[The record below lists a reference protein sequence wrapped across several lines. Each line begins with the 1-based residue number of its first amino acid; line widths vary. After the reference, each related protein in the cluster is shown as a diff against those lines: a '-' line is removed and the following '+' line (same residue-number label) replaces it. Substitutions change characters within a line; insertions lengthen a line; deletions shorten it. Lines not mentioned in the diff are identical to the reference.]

1 MTRELL
7 ILRHGKS
14 DWEAGTDDFHRPLK
28 DRGKR
33 GAQRAGVWLLQQGL
47 LPDHVVSSPAER
59 ASVTAQKACKAMGMN
74 ARIIHREPAVYE
86 AMTGDLLQVLA
97 DCPASAQRV
106 LLVGHNPGLEELLIY
121 LAHES
126 IPYPADG
133 KLLPTATL
141 ARLAM
146 PDDWRGLHAGSAE
159 LLAITRPAE
168 LPKKFPFPF
177 PDGPERRD
185 RPAYYYTQSSVI
197 PYRLQDGQPQ
207 ILIVSSSQR
216 KHWVVPKGI
225 RDPGL
230 SPQEL
235 ANATYPSQYL
245 PSGSV
250 TLENGRFS
258 EPIAPGSATEIKV
271 QVTRHLAYGELNG
284 QPAAALVLVS
294 QPGGSGSFY
303 DLHVMVSQNIR
314 EGESVSSFLV
324 ILLRVNRR
332 CTTPAPR

>member
-33 GAQRAGVWLLQQGL
+33 GAQRAGIWLLLQGL
-47 LPDHVVSSPAER
+47 QPDYVVSSPAER
-59 ASVTAQKACKAMGMN
+59 ACVTAEKACKAMGMN
-74 ARIIHREPAVYE
+74 ARTIRLEQKIYE
-86 AMTGDLLQVLA
+86 ATPGELLQVLA
-97 DCPASAQRV
+97 GCPESAHRV
-106 LLVGHNPGLEELLIY
+106 MLVGHNPGLEELLVY
-121 LAHES
+121 LARES

-146 PDDWRGLHAGSAE
+146 PDSWQGLHAGSAR
-159 LLAITRPAE
+159 LVSITRPSE

-197 PYRLQDGQPQ
+197 PYRIRDGRPE

-230 SPQEL
+230 TAQESAAKEAWEEAGVEGRVAEDAL
-235 ANATYPSQYL
+235 GSYQYEKWGATCTVEVFPM
-245 PSGSV
+245 
-250 TLENGRFS
+250 E
-258 EPIAPGSATEIKV
+258 
-271 QVTRHLAYGELNG
+271 
-284 QPAAALVLVS
+284 
-294 QPGGSGSFY
+294 
-303 DLHVMVSQNIR
+303 
-314 EGESVSSFLV
+314 
-324 ILLRVNRR
+324 VNRTIPEDEWEER
-332 CTTPAPR
+332 HRGREWVTPEVAQRRLRQAELKPLVATLVTQLQAG

>member
-14 DWEAGTDDFHRPLK
+14 DWDAGTDDFHRPLK

-33 GAQRAGVWLLQQGL
+33 AAQRVGAWLLLQGL

-59 ASVTAQKACKAMGMN
+59 ASVTAEKACKAMGMN
-74 ARIIHREPAVYE
+74 ARAIQREKTVYE
-86 AMTGDLLQVLA
+86 AMTGALLQVLA
-97 DCPASAQRV
+97 GCPESAQRV
-106 LLVGHNPGLEELLIY
+106 MLVGHNPGLEELLVY
-121 LAHES
+121 LARES
-126 IPYPADG
+126 IAYPADG

-146 PDDWRGLHAGSAE
+146 PGGWQGLHAGSAR
-159 LLAITRPAE
+159 LLSITRPGE
-168 LPKKFPFPF
+168 LPQKFPFPF

-197 PYRLQDGQPQ
+197 PYRLQDGRPE

-230 SPQEL
+230 TPQESAAREAWEEAGVEGRVAGEAL
-235 ANATYPSQYL
+235 GSYRYEKWGATCTVDVYPM
-245 PSGSV
+245 
-250 TLENGRFS
+250 E
-258 EPIAPGSATEIKV
+258 
-271 QVTRHLAYGELNG
+271 VTRVLPDDEWEERHRGREWVTPEVAQKRLWQTELK
-284 QPAAALVLVS
+284 PLVAALVARL
-294 QPGGSGSFY
+294 Q
-303 DLHVMVSQNIR
+303 
-314 EGESVSSFLV
+314 
-324 ILLRVNRR
+324 
-332 CTTPAPR
+332 AA

>member
-33 GAQRAGVWLLQQGL
+33 GAQRVGVWLLQQGL

-59 ASVTAQKACKAMGMN
+59 ALVTAEKACKAMGMN
-74 ARIIHREPAVYE
+74 ARMIQREPAVYE
-86 AMTGDLLQVLA
+86 AMSGDLLQVLA
-97 DCPASAQRV
+97 DCPADAQRV
-106 LLVGHNPGLEELLIY
+106 MLVGHNPGLEELLIY

-146 PDDWRGLHAGSAE
+146 PDDWQELHAGSAQ
-159 LLAITRPAE
+159 LLSITRPGE

-197 PYRLQDGQPQ
+197 PYRLQNGRPE
-207 ILIVSSSQR
+207 ILIVSSSKR

-225 RDPGL
+225 KEPGL
-230 SPQEL
+230 SPQESAAREAL
-235 ANATYPSQYL
+235 EEAGVEGRVADDALGSYRCEKWGATCTVEVFPM
-245 PSGSV
+245 
-250 TLENGRFS
+250 E
-258 EPIAPGSATEIKV
+258 
-271 QVTRHLAYGELNG
+271 VTRVIPEQEWEERHRGREWVTPEVAQQRLRQAELK
-284 QPAAALVLVS
+284 PLVAALVA
-294 QPGGSGSFY
+294 G
-303 DLHVMVSQNIR
+303 
-314 EGESVSSFLV
+314 
-324 ILLRVNRR
+324 LRSD
-332 CTTPAPR
+332 